1 MPSFF
6 YTCQN
11 ILAQQNKMTLNT
23 AEFILKDLATFM
35 SLSCRCTNI
44 YNPKGMKHFVS
55 ELILMNN
62 YFNYVINYLA
72 IVQLN

>member
-23 AEFILKDLATFM
+23 AEFILKDRATFM
-35 SLSCRCTNI
+35 SLSCTRRNI
-44 YNPKGMKHFVS
+44 SKPKGMTHFVERNLNK
-55 ELILMNN
+55 ELL
-62 YFNYVINYLA
+62 
-72 IVQLN
+72 

>member
-23 AEFILKDLATFM
+23 AEYFSKDLATFM
-35 SLSCRCTNI
+35 SLSCLCTNI
-44 YNPKGMKHFVS
+44 SKSKGMKHFVS
-55 ELILMNN
+55 EERNLNK
-62 YFNYVINYLA
+62 
-72 IVQLN
+72 QLL

>member
-55 ELILMNN
+55 
-62 YFNYVINYLA
+62 
-72 IVQLN
+72 QLEVFSNERNPNE